1 MMKTVYLWTRAPY
14 RVNRRY
20 INGINR
26 MSAGALFNLQRHAL
40 LGEFTPPGTRNTKL
54 FRLKES

>member
-26 MSAGALFNLQRHAL
+26 TCAGALINLQRHAL
-40 LGEFTPPGTRNTKL
+40 LGEVTPPGMRSTKL
-54 FRLKES
+54 PR